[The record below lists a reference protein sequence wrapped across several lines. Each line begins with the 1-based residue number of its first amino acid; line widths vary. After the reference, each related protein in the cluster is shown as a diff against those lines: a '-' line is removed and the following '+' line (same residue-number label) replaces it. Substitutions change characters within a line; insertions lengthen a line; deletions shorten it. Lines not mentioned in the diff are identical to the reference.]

1 MGVVVIVRV
10 GVGVRRVLGS
20 RMTAEI
26 EVCGSREAEVCGSR
40 EAEVCGDYAKEELD
54 VRPDCCYAV
63 HPWVLLVDGGIGRGE
78 GEGKG
83 TGDIGGLDSEGAAR
97 TMPKPVALV

>member
-1 MGVVVIVRV
+1 VGVVVIVRV

-20 RMTAEI
+20 RMTAGI
-26 EVCGSREAEVCGSR
+26 EVCGSR